1 MTHSNVGVPPSRL
14 AAIAPEN
21 LSPAQQALVAAVEQG
36 PRAQKHGRIGMA
48 GPFGVWL
55 RAPELGDAAQR
66 FGAAVRFATSL
77 PDNIKEISI
86 CTVGAHYRAKF
97 EFYAHAPLAL
107 AAGVDPAVVEAIR
120 KGDRPAFSNPSERA
134 AYELTQAL
142 LDHHGW
148 SDEEYAAGR
157 AVFTEQELVELV
169 TVVGYY
175 CQISLTLNAFRVEL
189 PPGSADPFP

>member
-1 MTHSNVGVPPSRL
+1 MQQGQHLAVVLDQPEATMAKDGGFRIEVDGSDDLGV
-14 AAIAPEN
+14 
-21 LSPAQQALVAAVEQG
+21 
-36 PRAQKHGRIGMA
+36 
-48 GPFGVWL
+48 
-55 RAPELGDAAQR
+55 GDASHMLA
-66 FGAAVRFATSL
+66 GAPNGDGEIEARGHFATSL

-120 KGDRPAFSNPSERA
+120 KGERPSPSNPSEQA
-134 AYELTQAL
+134 AYQLTQAL
-142 LDHHGW
+142 LDRHGW
-148 SDEEYAAGR
+148 TDEEYAAGR

-175 CQISLTLNAFRVEL
+175 CQISLTLNAFRVAL